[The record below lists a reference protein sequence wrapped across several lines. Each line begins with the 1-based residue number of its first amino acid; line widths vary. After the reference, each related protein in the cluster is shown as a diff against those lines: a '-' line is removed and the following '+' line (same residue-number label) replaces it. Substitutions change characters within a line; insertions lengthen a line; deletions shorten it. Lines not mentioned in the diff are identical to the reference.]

1 MNEYIGY
8 LRLHWDVMM
17 ARHRQPSHDAVQI
30 GRLIERVS
38 EAGWYI
44 DLAYEPGQAIVCA
57 TKGANRVIVLAEG
70 KGNMENLH
78 TALANLKGR
87 LRL

>member
-17 ARHRQPSHDAVQI
+17 ARHRHPSHDAVQI

-44 DLAYEPGQAIVCA
+44 YLAYEPGQAVVCA
-57 TKGANRVIVLAEG
+57 TKGADRVIVAAEG
-70 KGNMENLH
+70 KENMENLH
-78 TALANLKGR
+78 TALANLQR
-87 LRL
+87 RIR